1 MRYHKSKFQSD
12 EKGVSVIRREGEEI
26 EALIRRFR
34 KKVTKNGIY
43 KDLKVREFYEK
54 PSLKKRRKSTEAK
67 KRLIKD
73 QMKEM
78 KRSSTKN
85 RKDDDK

>member
-12 EKGVSVIRREGEEI
+12 EKGVSVIRRDGEEI

-43 KDLKVREFYEK
+43 KDLKVKEFYEK
-54 PSLKKRRKSTEAK
+54 PSIKKRRKRTEAR
-67 KRLIKD
+67 KRMIKE
-73 QMKEM
+73 QMKEI
-78 KRSSTKN
+78 KRVN
-85 RKDDDK
+85 RNKKDDDK